1 MEIFA
6 VITPNYVPHWM
17 PWAWLYIGPDV
28 FLPLASAVAAIG
40 GMLLMFWQRVVTIVG
55 RLFGRPAKPKE

>member
-6 VITPNYVPHWM
+6 VITPTHVPSWM

-28 FLPLASAVAAIG
+28 FLPLASAVAAVTG
-40 GMLLMFWQRVVTIVG
+40 VLLMFWRSVVGIVG
-55 RLFGRPAKPKE
+55 RVFGRSAKRGE